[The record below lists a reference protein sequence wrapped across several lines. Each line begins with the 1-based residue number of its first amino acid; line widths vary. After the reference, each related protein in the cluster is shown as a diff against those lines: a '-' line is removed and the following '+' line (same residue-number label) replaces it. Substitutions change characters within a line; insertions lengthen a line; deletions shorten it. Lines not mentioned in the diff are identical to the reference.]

1 MDEHDT
7 IRKDRNNENN
17 LQLHRLS
24 QDLEKTKIK
33 SEFIIKHFLIHG
45 NCTDITI
52 KSQSMFFFSFYIQS
66 FFFCLSIHR
75 LIRGWGI
82 IESIKRK

>member
-33 SEFIIKHFLIHG
+33 SEFIVKHFLIHG

-52 KSQSMFFFSFYIQS
+52 KSQSMFFF
-66 FFFCLSIHR
+66 FFLHSVILFLLKHS
-75 LIRGWGI
+75 WVN
-82 IESIKRK
+82 